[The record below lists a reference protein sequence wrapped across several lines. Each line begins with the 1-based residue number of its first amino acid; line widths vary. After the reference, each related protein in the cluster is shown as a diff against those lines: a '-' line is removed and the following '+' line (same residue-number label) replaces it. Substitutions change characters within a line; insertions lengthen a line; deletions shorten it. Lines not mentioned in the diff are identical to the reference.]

1 MKEIKPT
8 TYISND
14 TICEKLQLKPTTFR
28 KYTIM
33 IDKQAPNGSFFERNE
48 RGDRL
53 YTEKDVEF
61 LEKFLELK
69 DNPNFTLETAIITL
83 LGLPEYNTDTG
94 SVIATDTTEIA
105 KDNHY
110 ITLMQNLFDYQMNY
124 LQKVN
129 ETLEHKDKQI
139 EELHTI
145 VDKLIESQ
153 NTPAENT
160 QITSNQDN
168 SKSKW
173 FNKLW
178 K

>member
-8 TYISND
+8 TYISTD
-14 TICEKLQLKPTTFR
+14 VVCEKLNLKPTTLR
-28 KYTIM
+28 KYVNL
-33 IDKQAPNGSFFERNE
+33 IDKKSIKGSYFERNE

-53 YTEKDVEF
+53 YTQEDIEF
-61 LEKFLELK
+61 LEKLIERK
-69 DNPNFTLETAIITL
+69 DKPNYTIETAVESLLYHIT
-83 LGLPEYNTDTG
+83 DKG

-139 EELHTI
+139 AELHTI
-145 VDKLIESQ
+145 VDKLIKAQ

-173 FNKLW
+173 FNKF
-178 K
+178 